1 MQHVW
6 IYRILLKVLGIVQ
19 IDGGNFARP
28 TVIRLTRVGK
38 IPEYNVGDCVVCSAK
53 KEFHVG
59 CLRESG
65 LCDLE
70 EIPEDNWF
78 CCQDCNNIY
87 WQILTGKSRSREDL
101 SLLFGGCCN
110 FSTLCRRN
118 IFDQEF
124 GGMYCVLLTV
134 RLLCSL
140 NVEQLVLPAAETIWT
155 RRFGFRKMSEG
166 QVSFVFYS
174 LMNGQIY
181 TSFYESIKR

>member
-87 WQILTGKSRSREDL
+87 VALRNSVSTGVQKIPASLLNIINRKHVEKGLLVDEAAYDVQWQILTGKSRSREDL

-110 FSTLCRRN
+110 FSREIYLTRN
-118 IFDQEF
+118 LGACIACF
-124 GGMYCVLLTV
+124 
-134 RLLCSL
+134 
-140 NVEQLVLPAAETIWT
+140 
-155 RRFGFRKMSEG
+155 
-166 QVSFVFYS
+166 
-174 LMNGQIY
+174 
-181 TSFYESIKR
+181 